1 MKTPL
6 AFCTSFGTSTTTGP
20 GRPLRAMSKARR
32 IVSSILVSSV
42 TRKTCLAQGAMML
55 KTGASW
61 KASVPIAARGTWP
74 VMRITGI
81 ESAWQ
86 SRIGVT
92 ELVAPGPEVTRKT
105 PTLPLERA

>member
-1 MKTPL
+1 M
-6 AFCTSFGTSTTTGP
+6 STTTGP

-32 IVSSILVSSV
+32 IVASSLLSSV
-42 TRKTCLAQGAMML
+42 TRKTCFAHAAMML

-61 KASVPIAARGTWP
+61 NASVPIAARGTCP
-74 VMRITGI
+74 VMSTTGT

-86 SRIGVT
+86 SRTGVT

-105 PTLPLERA
+105 PTFPLERA

>member
-1 MKTPL
+1 
-6 AFCTSFGTSTTTGP
+6 
-20 GRPLRAMSKARR
+20 
-32 IVSSILVSSV
+32 
-42 TRKTCLAQGAMML
+42 MML

-74 VMRITGI
+74 QMSTTGI

-105 PTLPLERA
+105 PTRPLERA

>member
-1 MKTPL
+1 M
-6 AFCTSFGTSTTTGP
+6 STTTGP
-20 GRPLRAMSKARR
+20 GRPLRAMSNAVR
-32 IVSSILVSSV
+32 IVASILVSSV
-42 TRKTCLAQGAMML
+42 TRKTCLAHGAMML

-61 KASVPIAARGTWP
+61 NASVPIAARGTWP
-74 VMRITGI
+74 QMSTIGI

-92 ELVAPGPEVTRKT
+92 ELVAPGPEVTRNT